1 MRPNCPSL
9 LPRGIALFLALLPAL
24 WLPCVAAARSTDKD
38 HPLVKRMPGAKM
50 VGGSGSVRDLDQYWL
65 ALGKLTGDGQAEK
78 YQVLEG
84 KWTRFTY
91 SNPQNRTVLE
101 VYRSYKEKLLQAGF
115 EIVYTCSDRECGEGG
130 RTSNGDWWDA
140 NELRRY
146 LAARLARSKG
156 DVWVSLNVHAKA
168 QGSPGQHDLDVVE
181 VKPEPQAVKD
191 ETAPADPSLLRQAL
205 TENGH
210 VAVYRI
216 TFDAGKLKPES
227 EQMLKAIADL
237 LARDPELKLHL
248 VVHTDNAGSPAG
260 SLQLSRRQASAL
272 VAELRRRYK
281 IPAAR
286 IHAMGMGAL
295 APLASNATEEGR
307 AKNRRVE
314 LVPE

>member
-9 LPRGIALFLALLPAL
+9 LPRRLALLLALLPTF
-24 WLPCVAAARSTDKD
+24 WLPGVAAARSTDKD
-38 HPLVKRMPGAKM
+38 HPLVKRLPGARI

-65 ALGKLTGDGQAEK
+65 VLGKMTGDGQAEK

-91 SNPQNRTVLE
+91 SNPENRTVLE
-101 VYRSYKEKLLQAGF
+101 VYRSYKEKLLEAGF
-115 EIVYTCSDRECGEGG
+115 EIVYSCSDRECGEGG
-130 RTSNGDWWDA
+130 RKSNGDWWDA

-146 LAARLARSKG
+146 LAARLARPQG
-156 DVWVSLNVHAKA
+156 DVWVSLNIHAKG
-168 QGSPGQHDLDVVE
+168 QGSPGQHDLDVIE
-181 VKPEPQAVKD
+181 VKPEPQPVKED
-191 ETAPADPSLLRQAL
+191 TALTDPSVLRQEL

-216 TFDAGKLKPES
+216 FFDAGKLKPES
-227 EQMLKAIADL
+227 DQMLGAIAEL
-237 LARDPELKLHL
+237 VARDPQLKLHL
-248 VVHTDNAGSPAG
+248 VVHTDNAGSPAA

-286 IHAMGMGAL
+286 IHAVGMGAL